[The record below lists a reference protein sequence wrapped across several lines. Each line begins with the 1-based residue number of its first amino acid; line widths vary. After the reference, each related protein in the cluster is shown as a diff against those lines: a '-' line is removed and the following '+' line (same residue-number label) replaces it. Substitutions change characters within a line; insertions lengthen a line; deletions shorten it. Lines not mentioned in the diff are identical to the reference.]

1 MHCWRGGNWQCNHH
15 VNKICFVHFWTWH
28 VVVMC
33 TVFLHRRDSQFPFI
47 SLLSNRTQAPEC
59 HRVFNTICYM
69 AATICNLLCHAAR
82 WSCLRSLAFTDQ
94 HILATWVGN
103 TTHTHTPI
111 HLLGGM
117 LLKQCGDPI
126 QRNIPCNFCPMEA
139 LWYCCH
145 CSSGKCNVQEP
156 KPIL

>member
-1 MHCWRGGNWQCNHH
+1 
-15 VNKICFVHFWTWH
+15 
-28 VVVMC
+28 MC

-103 TTHTHTPI
+103 TTHTHTNPSTCR
-111 HLLGGM
+111 HAAEAMWRSNPTQYTMQLLPDGGALI
-117 LLKQCGDPI
+117 LLSLFIRKMQCSRTETNIVIICGFDI
-126 QRNIPCNFCPMEA
+126 QADHHHSCEQKNI
-139 LWYCCH
+139 L
-145 CSSGKCNVQEP
+145 
-156 KPIL
+156 I